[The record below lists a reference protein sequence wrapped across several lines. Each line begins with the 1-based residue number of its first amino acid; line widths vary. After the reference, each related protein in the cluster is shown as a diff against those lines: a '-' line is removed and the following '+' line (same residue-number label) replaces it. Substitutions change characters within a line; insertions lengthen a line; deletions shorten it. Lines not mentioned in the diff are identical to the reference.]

1 MDPSIISQV
10 AKHIGKRNLANQQ
23 DFSIF
28 NPMIIL
34 RMILLPF
41 SLIYGCVM
49 MVRNGLFDKNI
60 KPVTEVG
67 SAVISVGNLS
77 VGGTGKTPHVEFL
90 LNALSKKYKT
100 AVLSRGYGR
109 ESKGFVKVNA
119 NAEVNKVGD
128 EALNYAQ
135 KFEGKVEVAVC
146 EKRVEGAKQ
155 LLAKHP
161 ETEVIVL
168 DDAYQH
174 RYIHRDCNILLTE
187 FNKPFFKDFVLPA
200 GRLREFRWGKHRADV
215 VIVTKSPSNLS
226 ETRKKKFVSRLKLKS
241 TVPIFFSSI
250 TYGNLVH
257 LEDKTVTSAPKE
269 ILLVTGI
276 GNPQPLISHLKQYSK
291 VTHLKFGDHHDYT
304 VKDIEKIH
312 KLFGNFA
319 SAEKIIVTTEKDAV
333 RLMNSKIKTNI
344 QSYPWYYQAMTVKI
358 EDENKLL
365 KKIYSYV
372 NTNQ

>member
-1 MDPSIISQV
+1 MN
-10 AKHIGKRNLANQQ
+10 IGKRNLANQQ

-109 ESKGFVKVNA
+109 ESKRFVKVNA

-161 ETEVIVL
+161 ETEVILL

-187 FNKPFFKDFVLPA
+187 YNKPYFKDYVLPA
-200 GRLREFRWGKHRADV
+200 GRLREFRSGKNRADM
-215 VIVTKSPSNLS
+215 VIVTKSPNDLS
-226 ETRKKKFVSRLKLKS
+226 APLKKKFISKLKVKEE
-241 TVPIFFSSI
+241 VPVYFSSI
-250 TYGNLVH
+250 KYGGILKFQDQV
-257 LEDKTVTSAPKE
+257 ETPAPKE
-269 ILLVTGI
+269 ILLITGI
-276 GNPQPLISHLKQYSK
+276 GNPQPLIAHLEKKSK
-291 VTHLKFGDHHDYT
+291 VRHLKFGDHHDYT
-304 VKDIEKIH
+304 I
-312 KLFGNFA
+312 
-319 SAEKIIVTTEKDAV
+319 
-333 RLMNSKIKTNI
+333 
-344 QSYPWYYQAMTVKI
+344 
-358 EDENKLL
+358 
-365 KKIYSYV
+365 
-372 NTNQ
+372 